1 MSLNRNIQA
10 VYKIAEFLSSQE
22 ECNTCNLCEKNVG
35 LVYLL
40 DHEREKI
47 SELNLKISS
56 TSNGTDFLSRTEE
69 GWCSA
74 FDHTKNRCTIYAKR
88 PLCCRI
94 YPFDLMHFDR
104 EFWWVIFYE
113 CPIANRFYKEK
124 HEDVLI
130 AFTYAL
136 EREMGEML
144 IAEFVREDSIS
155 QHIDAFT
162 GEIPHVKRLRKFGSP
177 PIF

>member
-1 MSLNRNIQA
+1 MSLNKKLQG
-10 VYKIAEFLSSQE
+10 VYNIAEFLSSQE

-40 DHEREKI
+40 DNEMEK
-47 SELNLKISS
+47 LKQHNLKISS
-56 TSNGTDFLSRTEE
+56 TTNGTDFLSRTSD

-74 FDHTKNRCTIYAKR
+74 FDHTRNRCTVYDDR

-113 CPIANRFYKEK
+113 CPIAKRFFAEK
-124 HEDVLI
+124 KEDVLL
-130 AFTYAL
+130 AFTYSL
-136 EREMGEML
+136 EREMGNTL
-144 IAEFVREDSIS
+144 IAEFVREDKIS

-162 GEIPHVKRLRKFGSP
+162 GETPLVKKLRKFGTP
-177 PIF
+177 PLF